1 LTVGRQLKRLHLK
14 KKVSMKQKNKSYD
27 VTTKVFFI
35 AMVILFILLQ
45 VAFHPSYLHYFPE
58 FHEFSWIH
66 HVHGAL
72 MVSWVLMLI
81 IQPYLI
87 LKKNYKTH
95 RLIGKISYFTA
106 PLVIISM
113 ILITK
118 LNYLKMVGVMPFKD
132 VAAWQSLNIITPFN
146 FLLFYSLAIIHKKE
160 IFKHMRYM
168 IGTVFTIFGAISS
181 RLLIIIFG
189 PSIAFNAFFISE
201 YIGISIIVL
210 LLLNDLRKKVNP
222 IPYTIIAAGLCI
234 NVMSIHARYTDA
246 WQSVVRFIGDS
257 FF

>member
-1 LTVGRQLKRLHLK
+1 MIQGHKTL
-14 KKVSMKQKNKSYD
+14 D
-27 VTTKVFFI
+27 ATTKAFFI

-45 VAFHPSYLHYFPE
+45 VAFHPSYLQYFPQ

-87 LKKNYKTH
+87 IKKKYDTH
-95 RLIGKISYFTA
+95 RRIGRISYITA

-118 LNYLKMVGVMPFKD
+118 LNYLKMVDVMPFKD
-132 VAAWQSLNIITPFN
+132 VAAWQALNIITPFN

-160 IFKHMRYM
+160 VFKHKRYM

-201 YIGISIIVL
+201 YFGISIVVL
-210 LLLNDLRKKVNP
+210 LLLNDIRKKVNP
-222 IPYTIIAAGLCI
+222 TPFTIIAVGLCI
-234 NVMSIHARYTDA
+234 NIISIHARYTDA

>member
-1 LTVGRQLKRLHLK
+1 
-14 KKVSMKQKNKSYD
+14 MKQENKTPDS
-27 VTTKVFFI
+27 TTKAFFI
-35 AMVILFILLQ
+35 AMVILFILMQ
-45 VAFHPSYLHYFPE
+45 VAFHPSYLQYFPQ

-66 HVHGAL
+66 HIHGAL
-72 MVSWVLMLI
+72 MVSWVVMLI

-87 LKKNYKTH
+87 LKKKYKTH

-132 VAAWQSLNIITPFN
+132 VAAWQSLNIITPLN
-146 FLLFYSLAIIHKKE
+146 FLLFYSLAIMHRKDV
-160 IFKHMRYM
+160 FKHKRYM

-201 YIGISIIVL
+201 YFGLSIIAL
-210 LLLNDLRKKVNP
+210 LLLNDILKKVNP

-234 NVMSIHARYTDA
+234 NVMSIHARNTEV
-246 WQSVVRFIGDS
+246 WQSVVRFIADR

>member
-1 LTVGRQLKRLHLK
+1 MIQGHKTL
-14 KKVSMKQKNKSYD
+14 D
-27 VTTKVFFI
+27 ATTKAFFI
-35 AMVILFILLQ
+35 AMVILFILMQ
-45 VAFHPSYLHYFPE
+45 VAFHPSYLQYFPQ

-87 LKKNYKTH
+87 IKKKYDTH
-95 RLIGKISYFTA
+95 RRIGRISYITA

-118 LNYLKMVGVMPFKD
+118 LNYLKMVDVMPFKD
-132 VAAWQSLNIITPFN
+132 VAAWQALNIITPFN

-160 IFKHMRYM
+160 VFKHKRYM

-201 YIGISIIVL
+201 YFGISIVVL
-210 LLLNDLRKKVNP
+210 LLLNDIRKKVNP
-222 IPYTIIAAGLCI
+222 TPFTIIAVGLCI
-234 NVMSIHARYTDA
+234 NIISIHARYTDA

>member
-1 LTVGRQLKRLHLK
+1 MIQG
-14 KKVSMKQKNKSYD
+14 NKTLDS
-27 VTTKVFFI
+27 TTKAFFI
-35 AMVILFILLQ
+35 AMIILFILMQ
-45 VAFHPSYLHYFPE
+45 VAFHPSYLQFFPQ

-66 HVHGAL
+66 HIHGAL
-72 MVSWVLMLI
+72 MVSWMLMLI

-87 LKKNYKTH
+87 LKNNYKTH

-113 ILITK
+113 FLITK
-118 LNYLKMVGVMPFKD
+118 LNYLKMFDAMPFKE
-132 VAAWQSLNIITPFN
+132 VAAWQALNIVTPFN
-146 FLLFYSLAIIHKKE
+146 FLLFYSLAIINKKKV
-160 IFKHMRYM
+160 FKHKRYM

-189 PSIAFNAFFISE
+189 KSINFNAFFISE
-201 YIGISIIVL
+201 YFGLSIIVL
-210 LLLNDLRKKVNP
+210 LLLNDLRKKANP
-222 IPYTIIAAGLCI
+222 IPYSIIAVGLCI
-234 NVMSIHARYTDA
+234 NIISIHARYTEA